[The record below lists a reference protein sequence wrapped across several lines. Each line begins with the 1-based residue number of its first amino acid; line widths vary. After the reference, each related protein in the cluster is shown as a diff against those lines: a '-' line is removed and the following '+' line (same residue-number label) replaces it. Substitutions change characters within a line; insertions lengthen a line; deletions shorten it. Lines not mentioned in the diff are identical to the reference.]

1 MRRTPRAGLY
11 NFLTIIFLLLT
22 IAVIVL
28 VVMQLVNR

>member
-1 MRRTPRAGLY
+1 MRRAPRAGLY

-28 VVMQLVNR
+28 VVMQLVKR